1 MARFFI
7 DRPHLRVGHRDPH
20 HGRGA
25 ISITRLPISRYPT
38 IAPPSVTIA
47 ATLPGGL
54 GQGRRDSV
62 TQVIEQS
69 MTGLDGL
76 LYMSATSEAT
86 GVSTLTLTFDSSVN
100 PDTAQVQV
108 QNKLAVATPSLP
120 QIVQQQG
127 ITVSKANP
135 GFLMVLGFVSEDGS
149 MDQRD
154 IADYVKATI
163 SDPLSRVNGVGSVR
177 VFGAATRC
185 ASGSTTGKLDTYRL
199 SVAEV
204 TPPSARRTRRAVGQ
218 LGGTPA
224 IPASSSNAT
233 ITGQDRLQTPE
244 HSAPSW

>member
-1 MARFFI
+1 MARSSSTGH
-7 DRPHLRVGHRDPH
+7 HLRVGHRDPH

-38 IAPPSVTIA
+38 IAPPSVTID
-47 ATLPGGL
+47 ATYPGASAKAVGT
-54 GQGRRDSV
+54 RDAGDR
-62 TQVIEQS
+62 ES

-177 VFGAATRC
+177 VFGARYAMRIWLDP
-185 ASGSTTGKLDTYRL
+185 GKLDTYRL

-204 TPPSARRTRRAVGQ
+204 TAAVRRENAHAAEATRRHA
-218 LGGTPA
+218 A
-224 IPASSSNAT
+224 NPASSSTAT
-233 ITGQDRLQTPE
+233 ITGQDRLQTPL
-244 HSAPSW
+244 AFRAIV